1 MKGLLFRIARSPIS
15 RYFIGWVFAYM
26 SWTVPVKRLYET
38 PTLWAFYHPVPSYLI
53 HILILPKRSYASI
66 TAISPDD
73 AAFFADL
80 LQTVAK
86 LVADLSLEAPGYR
99 LICNGGAYQDVPQVH
114 FHLIS
119 G

>member
-1 MKGLLFRIARSPIS
+1 MKRLLFRLARSPIS
-15 RYFIGWVFAYM
+15 RYFIGWVFTYM
-26 SWTVPVKRLYET
+26 SWTIPVNRLHET
-38 PTLWAFYHPVPSYLI
+38 PTLLAFYHPVPSHRI
-53 HILILPKRSYASI
+53 HILIVPKRMYASI
-66 TAISPDD
+66 TAIKPDD

-86 LVADLSLEAPGYR
+86 LVADLVLEEPGYS

-119 G
+119 K